1 MANTKRKII
10 IGALSVYLAGV
21 AANVTSDSLQNVPIL
36 KYVSS
41 ALVWLYQQ
49 INAVILFKI
58 QLWIPILILIV
69 WYFLNK
75 FFKFIKVSNE
85 PDFLEYKSDV
95 VKEWVWK
102 WSYFIN
108 QSHQYQMSEMTPYC
122 PKCDVQLRIDRSYT
136 KARCVNC
143 NKEWDTSRNYVLH
156 DSPHRGEWEDYTD
169 TLFIIQAR
177 VNNYK
182 KKAETS

>member
-75 FFKFIKVSNE
+75 FFKSIKVSNE

-102 WSYFIN
+102 WSYF
-108 QSHQYQMSEMTPYC
+108 
-122 PKCDVQLRIDRSYT
+122 
-136 KARCVNC
+136 
-143 NKEWDTSRNYVLH
+143 
-156 DSPHRGEWEDYTD
+156 
-169 TLFIIQAR
+169 
-177 VNNYK
+177 
-182 KKAETS
+182 